1 MHFQFANIGILIGV
15 KDPMVVS
22 DAAVV
27 EHFEFQ
33 CQQPV
38 TCDVK
43 KMTFP
48 SMKRAILLQL
58 SKIAHQYHDLLCCP
72 QRKISP

>member
-1 MHFQFANIGILIGV
+1 MHFQFANIDILIGV

-43 KMTFP
+43 MT
-48 SMKRAILLQL
+48 
-58 SKIAHQYHDLLCCP
+58 DLPFL
-72 QRKISP
+72 